1 MVELI
6 KQAWCWITT
15 EHEQECSDIYSGTM
29 FEVNAWCKHCGK
41 PM

>member
-15 EHEQECSDIYSGTM
+15 LPKDKFPKAHKAFQL
-29 FEVNAWCKHCGK
+29 KQQQLK
-41 PM
+41 PPQ